1 MDGWWFGWFGILQTT
16 NPNHSVISAWEAQQH
31 QNLDMFMLC
40 GFKITSQHL
49 FSSSLKGHRS
59 AFNMSTNC
67 PNVANLILPTIPN
80 FTIHGFVAITWL
92 QDTLGIFISKLP
104 PHLTRH
110 FFIIPVIPVNWKFQL
125 TSSPIVFCHILLVGG
140 FNPSWNILVNGN
152 DYSQLDSQHVEKLP
166 SRFGEP
172 SHIRLLLG
180 SANRCYRSA
189 GRSAFGSAL
198 GPGQRDRRRHG
209 YNAICMLYIYI
220 LCVCVCVCVRVHV
233 CIHIY
238 TLHYITLH
246 YITLHYITLHY
257 ITLHYITL
265 HYITLHYITLHYIT
279 LHYIHTYI
287 YIYICVWLCVY
298 INIYHV

>member
-92 QDTLGIFISKLP
+92 RDTLGIFISKLP

-220 LCVCVCVCVRVHV
+220 YCACVCVRVCTYV
-233 CIHIY
+233 YIY
-238 TLHYITLH
+238 IHYITLH
-246 YITLHYITLHY
+246 YITLHYITLH
-257 ITLHYITL
+257 
-265 HYITLHYITLHYIT
+265 
-279 LHYIHTYI
+279 TYI
-287 YIYICVWLCVY
+287 YIYVCVWLCVY